1 MEEYRKAKTWGEGQ
15 KDPPEEMQGRS
26 LFPIFTRTFWGRQSR
41 NYYSH
46 FIGEGNLDPEQFYD
60 LPRIFLLERV
70 TANPQSQFFCLLL
83 HRFFLLPQMVSV
95 GLALTFKLHWPWM
108 MDKNFL
114 WASEPRLR
122 YRCQTHYGLSIHSCC
137 SSVDPPNALLMLELW
152 FIAKTKDK
160 KYPFSVKQL
169 SEGKT
174 SLHLSNMAA
183 WLTLVACWSP
193 WNERVAGERAPN
205 ERTQQMQTLK
215 LSNVF
220 VLLVNLIF
228 PLSFS
233 SPILEPFFLFLFLYC
248 SRNHFIWYHWDQL
261 FGEPESSVKL
271 ENYKK

>member
-70 TANPQSQFFCLLL
+70 TANPQSQFFRLLL

-137 SSVDPPNALLMLELW
+137 SSVDRSCKSYFIYESLTAFNRKMEITVPILPVPFCAYKIENVKHLTRRSSFLIVNA
-152 FIAKTKDK
+152 
-160 KYPFSVKQL
+160 
-169 SEGKT
+169 
-174 SLHLSNMAA
+174 
-183 WLTLVACWSP
+183 
-193 WNERVAGERAPN
+193 
-205 ERTQQMQTLK
+205 QQMVDI
-215 LSNVF
+215 SI
-220 VLLVNLIF
+220 IF
-228 PLSFS
+228 
-233 SPILEPFFLFLFLYC
+233 
-248 SRNHFIWYHWDQL
+248 
-261 FGEPESSVKL
+261 
-271 ENYKK
+271 